1 MATFIDP
8 GLTLAAAYMLF
19 IIILLVRPEGLFE
32 ALVLTGGETTLR
44 PDGGA
49 LARAARSFRTTLA
62 LSARDKRHL
71 AVAAL
76 LFAAASLLPFSGSGY
91 WLSLG
96 VSIAMFTVL
105 ATSWTLFSGPT
116 NYISAT
122 AAFFGVGMY
131 IVAAGLDYL
140 PYPALIVIAAIAG
153 ALFA

>member
-1 MATFIDP
+1 M
-8 GLTLAAAYMLF
+8 
-19 IIILLVRPEGLFE
+19 
-32 ALVLTGGETTLR
+32 TGGETTLR

-116 NYISAT
+116 NYI
-122 AAFFGVGMY
+122 
-131 IVAAGLDYL
+131 
-140 PYPALIVIAAIAG
+140 
-153 ALFA
+153 